1 MAAFNLDTW
10 HDFFSAQAAAGA
22 ALAGLVF
29 VAISMNLQRVLSS
42 RAVSGRAIEALLL
55 LLSLLIVG
63 LLALIP
69 EQNTMALGIEFI
81 VFGLILTVS
90 LIRVASGATSAGGA
104 TRAQYVVRR
113 CLGQLASLPIIIAGI
128 SVITGDG
135 GGLYWVAF
143 STIVAIVAGM
153 IGAWVLLVEILR

>member
-10 HDFFSAQAAAGA
+10 RDFFSAQTAAGA

-29 VAISMNLQRVLSS
+29 VAISINLQRVLSS
-42 RAVSGRAIEALLL
+42 RAVSGRAVEALLL

-69 EQNTMALGIEFI
+69 EQSMMALGVEFI
-81 VFGLILTVS
+81 VFGLMLTVS
-90 LIRVASGATSAGGA
+90 LVRIGSGAKQVGGA
-104 TRAQYVVRR
+104 TRAQYLVRL
-113 CLGQLASLPIIIAGI
+113 CLGQLASLPIVIAGI
-128 SVITGDG
+128 SFISGDG
-135 GGLYWVAF
+135 GGLYWLAL
-143 STIVAIVAGM
+143 STIVAIAAGM